1 MENLRRLKF
10 LAITAGALLIPA
22 AAAQGA
28 TKDMFAGTPPK
39 GLLKGVPEFVSD
51 NAFYPKKVTI
61 HQGDRVAFKTL
72 GFHNILLA
80 PKGKA
85 PQLFTADPTKPVGS
99 VKDAAGA
106 DFWFKD
112 QASVAINPAVAAPS
126 GGKVFTGK
134 ETISSGLPLGGPPKP
149 LKVKFPKKGSYT
161 VLCALHP
168 GMKGTI
174 VVKAKK
180 AKIPSQK
187 QDRARIKAQVKAAT
201 KLAKKLAAGQGTPT
215 GLTVKAGNDKQGI
228 AALAFFPGTKTV
240 KVGESV
246 KFTVSDKTTETHNV
260 AFAPKDYAEQDLA
273 ASFIGPNGLDPRT
286 VYPSEPFG
294 SPLVVNGTSHGNGFV
309 NTGMLDS
316 ETATPLPKS
325 ATVSFSTPGTYQ
337 YFCIVHGAQMSG
349 TITVTG

>member
-1 MENLRRLKF
+1 MI
-10 LAITAGALLIPA
+10 LAAAAGALLLPA

-39 GLLKGVPEFVSD
+39 GVLKGVPDTASD
-51 NAFYPKKVTI
+51 NAFYAKKVTI
-61 HQGDRVAFKTL
+61 HQGDRVRFKTL

-85 PQLFTADPTKPVGS
+85 PELFATDPTKPVGS

-112 QASVAINPAVAAPS
+112 LPSVGINPAVAAP
-126 GGKVFTGK
+126 GAGKVFAGK
-134 ETISSGLPLGGPPKP
+134 EVISSGIPIAGAPKP
-149 LKVKFPKKGSYT
+149 MTVKFPKKGSYT

-180 AKIPSQK
+180 AKIPSKK
-187 QDRARIKAQVKAAT
+187 QDAKRIKAQVKAAT
-201 KLAKKLAAGQGTPT
+201 KLAKKLAAGQGAPT
-215 GLTVKAGNDKQGI
+215 GLTVQAGNDKQGI
-228 AALAFFPGTKTV
+228 ANLAFFPAKKTV
-240 KVGESV
+240 KVGQSV
-246 KFTVSDKTTETHNV
+246 NFTVSGKTTETHNI
-260 AFAPKDYAEQDLA
+260 AFAPQDYAQELA
-273 ASFIGPNGLDPRT
+273 GAFIGPAGLDART

-294 SPLVVNGTSHGNGFV
+294 SPLVVGGTSHGNGFV

-316 ETATPLPKS
+316 VKSSPLPQS

-337 YFCIVHGAQMSG
+337 YFCIVHGAEMSG
-349 TITVTG
+349 TVTVTN

>member
-10 LAITAGALLIPA
+10 LPLALGVLLIPA

-39 GLLKGVPEFVSD
+39 GALKGVPDFVSD
-51 NAFYPKKVTI
+51 NAFYAKKLTI
-61 HQGDRVAFKTL
+61 HQGDRVRFKTL

-80 PKGKA
+80 PKHKA
-85 PQLFTADPTKPVGS
+85 PQLFTTDPTKPVGS

-112 QASVAINPAVAAPS
+112 LPSIGVNPVVAAPG

-134 ETISSGLPLGGPPKP
+134 ETISSGIPVAGLPKP
-149 LKVKFPKKGSYT
+149 MTVRFPKKGTYT

-168 GMKGTI
+168 GMKATV

-180 AKIPSQK
+180 ARIPTAK
-187 QDRARIKAQVKAAT
+187 QDAERIKAQVKAAT
-201 KLAKKLAAGQGTPT
+201 KLAKKLAAGQGAPT
-215 GLTVKAGNDKQGI
+215 GLTVRAGNDKQGI
-228 AALAFFPGTKTV
+228 AALAFFPAAKTV
-240 KVGESV
+240 KVGQAV
-246 KFTVSDKTTETHNV
+246 NFTVSDKTTETHNI
-260 AFAPKDYAEQDLA
+260 AFAPQAYAEQDLA
-273 ASFIGPNGLDPRT
+273 PAFLGPNGIDPRT
-286 VYPSEPFG
+286 AYPSEPIG

-309 NTGMLDS
+309 NTGMLDAVKS
-316 ETATPLPKS
+316 TPLPKS

-337 YFCIVHGAQMSG
+337 YYCIVHGASMSG
-349 TITVTG
+349 TITVTN